1 MSLSRKSPERQAKIA
16 RSKERWRTG
25 ETNLQKSALWIK
37 KKMGYTKDSKGILSR
52 QIAKLGSSAEKKQKT
67 AVKKGDGSPADKSGI
82 PLSKRIT
89 AQQRN
94 ETFKRDR
101 KIKDKGQKSYNKGK
115 PKSEWVDSAYE
126 RRQADAKKATQEAA
140 RKKQDAFNKKH
151 KRGKYNPKNQK
162 KRSVKGLGTAQR
174 IGGRGGFSG

>member
-94 ETFKRDR
+94 ETFKKDR
-101 KIKDKGQKSYNKGK
+101 KIKDRADPDYPYMYKAQESQTLAKRVA
-115 PKSEWVDSAYE
+115 EQE
-126 RRQADAKKATQEAA
+126 LERQAELLRKAGYHY
-140 RKKQDAFNKKH
+140 K
-151 KRGKYNPKNQK
+151 P
-162 KRSVKGLGTAQR
+162 
-174 IGGRGGFSG
+174 